1 MGRQDMALEQFDRQ
15 MIHELELFF
24 RTDCRLSINTTAKMM
39 SMVRKKEFYGHT
51 GAELSDKS
59 VLTG

>member
-1 MGRQDMALEQFDRQ
+1 MPLEQFNRQ

-39 SMVRKKEFYGHT
+39 SMVRKEFYGHT
-51 GAELSDKS
+51 GAELS
-59 VLTG
+59 